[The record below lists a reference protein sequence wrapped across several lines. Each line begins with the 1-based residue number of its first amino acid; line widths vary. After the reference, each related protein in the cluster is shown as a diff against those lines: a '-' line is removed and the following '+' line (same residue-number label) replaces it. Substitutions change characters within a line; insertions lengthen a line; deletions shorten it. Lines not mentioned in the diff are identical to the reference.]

1 MSTATEPQRLYL
13 GIDGGGSKCRAILVS
28 QDMQVLGEGIAGPG
42 NPLRGMEIATASI
55 MDATRQALLCAGLP
69 ERRMAD
75 LTVGAGL
82 AGVNVPQYHALFRE
96 WQHPFAA
103 FHLTSDLHIA
113 CIGAHQ
119 GKDGAVI
126 IIGTGSCGLAQ
137 VDEQLVEVG
146 GHGFPYGDNGSGAWF
161 GLQMVHHVL
170 LSMDGLTQPTA
181 MTSALLKASHCH
193 DQLALVQHFMHASPT
208 VYGRFAPLVF
218 ACAEQGDACA
228 KAIVQQGAGHI
239 DAIAQRLL
247 AIKPPQ
253 LALIGGLAYK
263 LEPYLTPGTRQHLCQ
278 AKAAP
283 EWGAVWYAQQ
293 QVEQQGTPC
302 YEQL

>member
-1 MSTATEPQRLYL
+1 MKTATEPQHLYL

-28 QDMQVLGEGIAGPG
+28 EDSKVLGEGIAGPG

-69 ERRMAD
+69 ERSMAEI
-75 LTVGAGL
+75 TVGAGL
-82 AGVNVPQYHALFRE
+82 AGVNVPQYYALFRE

-113 CIGAHQ
+113 CMGAHQ

-137 VDEQLVEVG
+137 VGEQIIEVG

-170 LSMDGLTQPTA
+170 LSLDGLAAPTA
-181 MTSALLKASHCH
+181 MTSALLQASHCH
-193 DQLALVQHFMHASPT
+193 DQLALVQHFMHATPT
-208 VYGRFAPLVF
+208 SYARYAPLVF
-218 ACAEQGDACA
+218 ACAEQGDLCA
-228 KAIVQQGAGHI
+228 NVIVQQGASHI
-239 DAIAQRLL
+239 NAIAHRLL
-247 AIKPPQ
+247 AIEPPQ

-263 LEPYLTPGTRQHLCQ
+263 LEPYLDPAVRCHITN

-293 QVEQQGTPC
+293 LTQQQGSPR
-302 YEQL
+302 YEQF